1 MATDILFTL
10 GLSFLFIHEMDAIRC
25 KEWRMFP
32 GLSRLGDRPAEAIF
46 ILAHIPL
53 IAAILYFI
61 FQDTTSGLV
70 ATALSC
76 FMVIHFVIHLLCLK
90 HMQNEFKG
98 FISWLII
105 FGAGGCGLAALLT
118 NRW

>member
-1 MATDILFTL
+1 MATDILFML
-10 GLSFLFIHEMDAIRC
+10 GFSFLFVHEMDAVRC

-32 GLSRLGDRPAEAIF
+32 GLSQLGDRTAEAIF

-61 FQDTTSGLV
+61 FQDTTSGLL
-70 ATALSC
+70 ATALSY
-76 FMVIHFVIHLLCLK
+76 FMVIHSVIHLFCLK

-105 FGAGGCGLAALLT
+105 SGAGACGLAYLLMIS
-118 NRW
+118 